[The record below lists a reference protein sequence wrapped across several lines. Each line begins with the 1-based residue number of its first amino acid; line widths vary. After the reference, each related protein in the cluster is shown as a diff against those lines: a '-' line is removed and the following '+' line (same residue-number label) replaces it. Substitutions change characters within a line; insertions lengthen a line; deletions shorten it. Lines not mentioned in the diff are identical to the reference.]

1 MRILKAWLFIIL
13 SIIYLTWCSDTNVDD
28 NQNKN
33 DNRSKYIELESSQDW
48 GWNWKPSKQTWE
60 RINNN

>member
-1 MRILKAWLFIIL
+1 MRILKTWLFIIL

-33 DNRSKYIELESSQDW
+33 DNTSKYIELESSQDW